1 MFFNLHGSSPV
12 LSWTKFAI
20 FPQDA
25 KDAKAE
31 SSFLERFFGVHKR
44 KAIRFFWV
52 GGGVEWWNGGIFPT
66 CNVWS
71 CL

>member
-44 KAIRFFWV
+44 KAIRFLLGS
-52 GGGVEWWNGGIFPT
+52 GG
-66 CNVWS
+66 
-71 CL
+71 

>member
-1 MFFNLHGSSPV
+1 MKDKKIVRDVLQSSWIITGFKLNKV
-12 LSWTKFAI
+12 RN

-52 GGGVEWWNGGIFPT
+52 GGVEW
-66 CNVWS
+66 
-71 CL
+71 